1 MGGTGVVSIVLDA
14 DTSQVAAARRFVRR
28 LLGDSVPADV
38 ASDLQLIASELFTNA
53 VEHGVAPTVELAVE
67 STDQYAGVV
76 VTSGGTA
83 GGVGPVVDWSVA
95 AADAANGRGLGIVRR
110 LSDEVIVER
119 ERDRFVVTARRSLG
133 LI

>member
-1 MGGTGVVSIVLDA
+1 MGGTGLMSIVLDA

-28 LLGDSVPADV
+28 LLGDSVPVDV

-53 VEHGVAPTVELAVE
+53 VEHGGAPTVELVVE

-76 VTSGGTA
+76 VASGGPA
-83 GGVGPVVDWSVA
+83 GGVRPVIDWAVADVDA
-95 AADAANGRGLGIVRR
+95 LNGRGLGIVRR

-119 ERDRFVVTARRSLG
+119 QPGRFVVTARRSLR
-133 LI
+133 LV